1 MSESNC
7 RGWEIVSSAK
17 KRSVSTIS
25 SPPLIH
31 TRFQPGGPDDSYS
44 QNRFNGFHPRDTD
57 KALKRLEEIQ
67 CERQA
72 TRLKPGENE
81 KKSACRFWM
90 NASRKK
96 REGGQSPPSRQYQT
110 ICK

>member
-17 KRSVSTIS
+17 KGQYRQYRRLLLFT
-25 SPPLIH
+25 
-31 TRFQPGGPDDSYS
+31 PGFNRVVLTTSSYS

-67 CERQA
+67 CERRGHPVE
-72 TRLKPGENE
+72 TG
-81 KKSACRFWM
+81 
-90 NASRKK
+90 
-96 REGGQSPPSRQYQT
+96 
-110 ICK
+110 